1 MISGIIFL
9 AIIAAG
15 VVLIVSYVRS
25 WNKSQSSR
33 QAQAETQ
40 RQRNGGQAV
49 LEWSGPKAQGAADSE
64 FGELLVEIPKK
75 SGNGGVRFYRLG
87 VDVDGKRLSYALLKD
102 VVFAER
108 SPGLIQTPKNAAVMW
123 LYPQKGLGKPISI
136 FSLHYQF
143 EDPTMRAI
151 QTGLGYHR
159 S

>member
-9 AIIAAG
+9 AIIAVG
-15 VVLIVSYVRS
+15 VVLIVSYVRN

-33 QAQAETQ
+33 QAQSEAQ
-40 RQRNGGQAV
+40 RQRNGGQAI
-49 LEWSGPKAQGAADSE
+49 LEWSGPNVPGAADSE

-75 SGNGGVRFYRLG
+75 SGTGSVRFYHLG
-87 VDVDGKRLSYALLKD
+87 VDVDGKRLSYDSLKD

-123 LYPQKGLGKPISI
+123 LYPKKGLGKPISI

-143 EDPTMRAI
+143 EDSTMRAI
-151 QTGLGYHR
+151 QTGLGYHH